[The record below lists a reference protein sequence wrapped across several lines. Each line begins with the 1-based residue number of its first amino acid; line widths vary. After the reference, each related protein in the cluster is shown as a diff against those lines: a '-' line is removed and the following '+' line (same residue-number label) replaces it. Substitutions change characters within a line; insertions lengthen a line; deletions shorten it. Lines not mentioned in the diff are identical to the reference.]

1 LKTHSQREPGSANLL
16 EGAFDRYYPALFRY
30 FRFRGADAGTAND
43 LAAAVFERAL
53 AHLDTYDPHKGQI
66 QTWLFAI
73 AHNLAINH
81 WKSQKAS
88 VPLDED
94 LPDQHAAPEEVAIDS
109 QDKERV
115 LAALQVLDA
124 RSREIIALKFS
135 RELTNREIA
144 TLTGLSEANVGVILY
159 RSLAKLRGLLG
170 SLQAEAHHAG

>member
-1 LKTHSQREPGSANLL
+1 MKTLPQSEPGPSNLL
-16 EGAFDRYYPALFRY
+16 AGAFDRYYPALFRY

-53 AHLDTYDPHKGQI
+53 AHLNTYDPHKAQI

-81 WKSQKAS
+81 WKSRKAS

-94 LPDQHAAPEEVAIDS
+94 LPDQHSPLEQVAIDS
-109 QDKERV
+109 QDKEQI
-115 LAALQVLDA
+115 LAALRVLDA

-159 RSLAKLRGLLG
+159 RSLAKLRALLG
-170 SLQAEAHHAG
+170 SRQTEAHRDG

>member
-1 LKTHSQREPGSANLL
+1 LKTLPQRKPGSSNLL

-43 LAAAVFERAL
+43 MAASVFERAL
-53 AHLDTYDPHKGQI
+53 AHIDTYDPHKAQI

-81 WKSQKAS
+81 WKSRKAS
-88 VPLDED
+88 VSLDEE
-94 LPDQHAAPEEVAIDS
+94 LPDQHSLLEEVAIDS
-109 QDKERV
+109 QDKEQV
-115 LAALQVLDA
+115 LAALRALDA

-144 TLTGLSEANVGVILY
+144 ALTGLTESNVGVILY
-159 RSLAKLRGLLG
+159 RSLAKLRVLLG
-170 SLQAEAHHAG
+170 DLQAEAYHDG